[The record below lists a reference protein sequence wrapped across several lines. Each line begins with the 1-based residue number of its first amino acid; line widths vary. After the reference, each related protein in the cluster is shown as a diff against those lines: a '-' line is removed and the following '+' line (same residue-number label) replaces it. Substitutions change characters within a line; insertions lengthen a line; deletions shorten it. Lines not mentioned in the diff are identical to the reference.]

1 MSKNNNNNG
10 NRPVVEN
17 TEVIKE
23 SVKVMNEVETLVV
36 KEAPVAP
43 KAPEVEQT
51 PVVEEVIEVIEPT
64 EEVKEEVI
72 EVIEPKE
79 EVKVVE
85 GVIINGH
92 SIPVEEHEKEK
103 SHNVFIEDI
112 KPIIPLGGV
121 KGPLSIKLTE
131 SVIKHVLSFG
141 YRVATL
147 NEDGSRFY
155 VHTDTNGKLKVKK

>member
-17 TEVIKE
+17 TEVIQE
-23 SVKVMNEVETLVV
+23 SVKVMNEVETPVV

-43 KAPEVEQT
+43 EVPEVKQT
-51 PVVEEVIEVIEPT
+51 PVVVEEVIEPT
-64 EEVKEEVI
+64 
-72 EVIEPKE
+72 E

-92 SIPVEEHEKEK
+92 SIPVEDHEKEK

-131 SVIKHVLSFG
+131 SVIRHVLSFG

-155 VHTDTNGKLKVKK
+155 VHTDANGKLKVKK

>member
-23 SVKVMNEVETLVV
+23 SDEVMNEVETTVV
-36 KEAPVAP
+36 KEAPVADE
-43 KAPEVEQT
+43 APEVEQT
-51 PVVEEVIEVIEPT
+51 PVVR
-64 EEVKEEVI
+64 EEVKQEVK
-72 EVIEPKE
+72 EAPVQPVRE

-92 SIPVEEHEKEK
+92 SIPVEDHKKEE

-121 KGPLSIKLTE
+121 KGPLSITLTE

-155 VHTDTNGKLKVKK
+155 VHTDANGKLKVKK

>member
-17 TEVIKE
+17 TEAVKE
-23 SVKVMNEVETLVV
+23 TVEVMNEVETPVV

-43 KAPEVEQT
+43 EVPEVKQT
-51 PVVEEVIEVIEPT
+51 PI
-64 EEVKEEVI
+64 EEVKQEVK
-72 EVIEPKE
+72 EAPVQPVIE

-92 SIPVEEHEKEK
+92 SIPVEDHKKEE

-121 KGPLSIKLTE
+121 KGPLSINLTE

-155 VHTDTNGKLKVKK
+155 VHTDANGKLKVKK

>member
-1 MSKNNNNNG
+1 MSKNNNNNN

-17 TEVIKE
+17 TEVVKE
-23 SVKVMNEVETLVV
+23 SAEVMDEVETPVV
-36 KEAPVAP
+36 KEAPIDP
-43 KAPEVEQT
+43 KAPEVKET
-51 PVVEEVIEVIEPT
+51 PV
-64 EEVKEEVI
+64 VKEEVKP
-72 EVIEPKE
+72 EVKEAPVQPARE
-79 EVKVVE
+79 EVKVVD
-85 GVIINGH
+85 GLIINGH

-155 VHTDTNGKLKVKK
+155 VHKDANGELKVKK

>member
-23 SVKVMNEVETLVV
+23 SVKVMNEAETLVV

-43 KAPEVEQT
+43 EAPEVKQT
-51 PVVEEVIEVIEPT
+51 PVEET
-64 EEVKEEVI
+64 
-72 EVIEPKE
+72 PKE

-92 SIPVEEHEKEK
+92 SIPVEEHKKEE

>member
-17 TEVIKE
+17 TEVIQE
-23 SVKVMNEVETLVV
+23 SVKVMNEVETPV

-43 KAPEVEQT
+43 EAPEVKQT
-51 PVVEEVIEVIEPT
+51 PVVR
-64 EEVKEEVI
+64 
-72 EVIEPKE
+72 E

-92 SIPVEEHEKEK
+92 SIPVEDHKEEK

-155 VHTDTNGKLKVKK
+155 VHTDANGKLKVKK

>member
-17 TEVIKE
+17 TEVIQE
-23 SVKVMNEVETLVV
+23 SVKVMNEVETPVV

-43 KAPEVEQT
+43 EVPEVKQT
-51 PVVEEVIEVIEPT
+51 PVVK
-64 EEVKEEVI
+64 EEVKEEVK
-72 EVIEPKE
+72 EAPVQPVRE
-79 EVKVVE
+79 EVKVID
-85 GVIINGH
+85 GVVINGH
-92 SIPVEEHEKEK
+92 SIPVEDHKKEK

-121 KGPLSIKLTE
+121 KGPLSINLTE
-131 SVIKHVLSFG
+131 SVIRHVLSFG

-155 VHTDTNGKLKVKK
+155 VHTDTNGNLKVKK

>member
-17 TEVIKE
+17 TEVIQE
-23 SVKVMNEVETLVV
+23 SVKVMNEVETPV
-36 KEAPVAP
+36 KEAPVADE
-43 KAPEVEQT
+43 APEVEQT
-51 PVVEEVIEVIEPT
+51 PVVR
-64 EEVKEEVI
+64 EEVKQEVK
-72 EVIEPKE
+72 EAPVQPVRE

-92 SIPVEEHEKEK
+92 SIPVEDHKKEK

-155 VHTDTNGKLKVKK
+155 VHTDANGKLKVKK

>member
-1 MSKNNNNNG
+1 MSKNNNNVNT
-10 NRPVVEN
+10 PVEN
-17 TEVIKE
+17 VTEPIKKE
-23 SVKVMNEVETLVV
+23 EVKVEE
-36 KEAPVAP
+36 P
-43 KAPEVEQT
+43 K
-51 PVVEEVIEVIEPT
+51 VEEVKEEVKVEEPKV

-72 EVIEPKE
+72 TVQGVKEEVKKE

-92 SIPVEEHEKEK
+92 SIPVEDHKKEK

-155 VHTDTNGKLKVKK
+155 VHTDANGKLKVKK

>member
-23 SVKVMNEVETLVV
+23 SDEVMNEVETPV
-36 KEAPVAP
+36 KEAPVADE
-43 KAPEVEQT
+43 APEVKQT
-51 PVVEEVIEVIEPT
+51 PVVR
-64 EEVKEEVI
+64 EEVKQEVK
-72 EVIEPKE
+72 EAPVQPVRE

-92 SIPVEEHEKEK
+92 SIPVEDHKKEK

-155 VHTDTNGKLKVKK
+155 VHTDANGELKVKK

>member
-17 TEVIKE
+17 TEVIQE
-23 SVKVMNEVETLVV
+23 SVKVMNEVETPVV

-51 PVVEEVIEVIEPT
+51 PVVR
-64 EEVKEEVI
+64 
-72 EVIEPKE
+72 E

-92 SIPVEEHEKEK
+92 SIPVEDHKKEK

-131 SVIKHVLSFG
+131 SVIRHVLSFG

-155 VHTDTNGKLKVKK
+155 VHTDANGKLKVKK

>member
-1 MSKNNNNNG
+1 MSKNNNNNNG

-23 SVKVMNEVETLVV
+23 SVEVMNEVETLVV

-43 KAPEVEQT
+43 EAPEVEQT
-51 PVVEEVIEVIEPT
+51 PVEETPVEETPT
-64 EEVKEEVI
+64 
-72 EVIEPKE
+72 E

-92 SIPVEEHEKEK
+92 SIPVEEHKKEK

-155 VHTDTNGKLKVKK
+155 VHTDTNGELKVKK

>member
-1 MSKNNNNNG
+1 MSKNNNG
-10 NRPVVEN
+10 NSPVEN
-17 TEVIKE
+17 TEAVKE
-23 SVKVMNEVETLVV
+23 TVKVMNEVETPVV

-43 KAPEVEQT
+43 TVPEVKQT
-51 PVVEEVIEVIEPT
+51 PVVK
-64 EEVKEEVI
+64 EEVKQEVK
-72 EVIEPKE
+72 EAPVQPARE
-79 EVKVVE
+79 EVKVVD
-85 GVIINGH
+85 GLIINGH
-92 SIPVEEHEKEK
+92 SIPVEDHKKEK

-155 VHTDTNGKLKVKK
+155 VHTDANGKLKVKK

>member
-10 NRPVVEN
+10 NRPVEN

-23 SVKVMNEVETLVV
+23 SDEVMNEVETTVV

-43 KAPEVEQT
+43 KATEVEQT
-51 PVVEEVIEVIEPT
+51 PVEETPK
-64 EEVKEEVI
+64 EEVKQEVK
-72 EVIEPKE
+72 EAPVQPVRE

-92 SIPVEEHEKEK
+92 SIPVEDHKKEE

-155 VHTDTNGKLKVKK
+155 VHTDANGKLKVKK

>member
-17 TEVIKE
+17 TEVIQE
-23 SVKVMNEVETLVV
+23 SVKVMNEVETPV

-43 KAPEVEQT
+43 EVPEVKQT
-51 PVVEEVIEVIEPT
+51 PVVR
-64 EEVKEEVI
+64 
-72 EVIEPKE
+72 E

-92 SIPVEEHEKEK
+92 SIPVEDHKKEE

-131 SVIKHVLSFG
+131 SVIRHVLSFG

-155 VHTDTNGKLKVKK
+155 VHTDTNGELKVKK

>member
-10 NRPVVEN
+10 NRPVEN

-23 SVKVMNEVETLVV
+23 SDEVMNEVETPVV
-36 KEAPVAP
+36 KEAPVADE
-43 KAPEVEQT
+43 APEVEQT
-51 PVVEEVIEVIEPT
+51 PVVREEVKQ
-64 EEVKEEVI
+64 EVKEELV
-72 EVIEPKE
+72 EPVRE

-92 SIPVEEHEKEK
+92 SIPVEDHKKEK

-155 VHTDTNGKLKVKK
+155 VHTDANGKLKVKK

>member
-17 TEVIKE
+17 TEVIEE

-43 KAPEVEQT
+43 EAPEVKQT
-51 PVVEEVIEVIEPT
+51 PVEET
-64 EEVKEEVI
+64 
-72 EVIEPKE
+72 PKE

-155 VHTDTNGKLKVKK
+155 VHTDANGELKVKK

>member
-1 MSKNNNNNG
+1 MSKNNNSNG

-23 SVKVMNEVETLVV
+23 SVEVMNEVETLVV

-43 KAPEVEQT
+43 EAPEVKQT
-51 PVVEEVIEVIEPT
+51 PVEET
-64 EEVKEEVI
+64 
-72 EVIEPKE
+72 PKE

-92 SIPVEEHEKEK
+92 SIPVEEHEKEE

-141 YRVATL
+141 YRVTTL

>member
-17 TEVIKE
+17 TEVIEE
-23 SVKVMNEVETLVV
+23 SVKVMNEVETTVV

-43 KAPEVEQT
+43 EAPEVKQT
-51 PVVEEVIEVIEPT
+51 PVEETPVEET
-64 EEVKEEVI
+64 
-72 EVIEPKE
+72 PKE

-92 SIPVEEHEKEK
+92 SIPVEEHKKEK

>member
-64 EEVKEEVI
+64 
-72 EVIEPKE
+72 E

>member
-23 SVKVMNEVETLVV
+23 SVEVMNEVETPVV
-36 KEAPVAP
+36 KEAPIDP
-43 KAPEVEQT
+43 KAPEVKET
-51 PVVEEVIEVIEPT
+51 PV
-64 EEVKEEVI
+64 VKEEVKP
-72 EVIEPKE
+72 EVKEAPVQPARE
-79 EVKVVE
+79 EVKVVD
-85 GVIINGH
+85 GLIINGH
-92 SIPVEEHEKEK
+92 SIPVEEHKKEK

-155 VHTDTNGKLKVKK
+155 VHKDANGELKVKK

>member
-10 NRPVVEN
+10 NRPVEN

-23 SVKVMNEVETLVV
+23 SDEVMNEVETPVV
-36 KEAPVAP
+36 KEAPVADE
-43 KAPEVEQT
+43 APEVKQT
-51 PVVEEVIEVIEPT
+51 PVVR
-64 EEVKEEVI
+64 EEVKQEVK
-72 EVIEPKE
+72 EAPVQPVRE

-92 SIPVEEHEKEK
+92 SIPVEDHKKEN

-121 KGPLSIKLTE
+121 KGPLSITLTE

-155 VHTDTNGKLKVKK
+155 VHTDANGKLKVKK

>member
-23 SVKVMNEVETLVV
+23 SVKVMNEVETPVVEEAVEATEEAPTEEEVKPEV
-36 KEAPVAP
+36 KEAPVQPAR
-43 KAPEVEQT
+43 
-51 PVVEEVIEVIEPT
+51 
-64 EEVKEEVI
+64 
-72 EVIEPKE
+72 E
-79 EVKVVE
+79 EVKVVD
-85 GVIINGH
+85 GLIINGH
-92 SIPVEEHEKEK
+92 SIPVEEHKKEK

-155 VHTDTNGKLKVKK
+155 VHKDANGELKVKK

>member
-10 NRPVVEN
+10 NRPVEN
-17 TEVIKE
+17 TEVIQE
-23 SVKVMNEVETLVV
+23 SVKVMNEVETPVV

-43 KAPEVEQT
+43 KATEVEQT
-51 PVVEEVIEVIEPT
+51 PVEETPKEEVKQ
-64 EEVKEEVI
+64 EVKEELV
-72 EVIEPKE
+72 EPVVE

-92 SIPVEEHEKEK
+92 SIPVEDHKKEK

-131 SVIKHVLSFG
+131 SVIRHVLSFG

>member
-1 MSKNNNNNG
+1 
-10 NRPVVEN
+10 
-17 TEVIKE
+17 
-23 SVKVMNEVETLVV
+23 MNEVETPVV
-36 KEAPVAP
+36 KEAPIDP
-43 KAPEVEQT
+43 KAPEVKET
-51 PVVEEVIEVIEPT
+51 PV
-64 EEVKEEVI
+64 VKEEVKP
-72 EVIEPKE
+72 EVKEAPVQPARE

-155 VHTDTNGKLKVKK
+155 VHKDANGKLKVKK

>member
-17 TEVIKE
+17 TEVIQE
-23 SVKVMNEVETLVV
+23 SVKVMNEVETPV

-51 PVVEEVIEVIEPT
+51 PVVREEVKQEVIEPT
-64 EEVKEEVI
+64 
-72 EVIEPKE
+72 E

-92 SIPVEEHEKEK
+92 SIPVEDHKKEE

-155 VHTDTNGKLKVKK
+155 VHTDANGKLKVKK

>member
-17 TEVIKE
+17 TEVIQE
-23 SVKVMNEVETLVV
+23 SVKVMNEVETPVV

-43 KAPEVEQT
+43 EVPEVKQT
-51 PVVEEVIEVIEPT
+51 PVVK
-64 EEVKEEVI
+64 EEVKEEVK
-72 EVIEPKE
+72 EAPVQPVRE
-79 EVKVVE
+79 EVKVID
-85 GVIINGH
+85 GVVINGH
-92 SIPVEEHEKEK
+92 SIPVEDHKKEK
-103 SHNVFIEDI
+103 SHDVFIEDI

-121 KGPLSIKLTE
+121 KGPLSINLTE

-155 VHTDTNGKLKVKK
+155 VHTDANGKLKVKK

>member
-17 TEVIKE
+17 TEVIQE
-23 SVKVMNEVETLVV
+23 SVKVMNEVETPVV

-43 KAPEVEQT
+43 EVPEVKQT
-51 PVVEEVIEVIEPT
+51 PAVEEAEQ
-64 EEVKEEVI
+64 EVKEAPVQP
-72 EVIEPKE
+72 VRE

-92 SIPVEEHEKEK
+92 SIPVEEHKKEE

-155 VHTDTNGKLKVKK
+155 VHTDANGKLKVKK

>member
-17 TEVIKE
+17 TEVIEE

-43 KAPEVEQT
+43 EAPEVKQT
-51 PVVEEVIEVIEPT
+51 PVEET
-64 EEVKEEVI
+64 
-72 EVIEPKE
+72 PKE

-92 SIPVEEHEKEK
+92 SIPVEEHKKEK

>member
-17 TEVIKE
+17 TEVIQE
-23 SVKVMNEVETLVV
+23 SVKVMNEVETPV

-43 KAPEVEQT
+43 KAPEVKQT
-51 PVVEEVIEVIEPT
+51 PVVR
-64 EEVKEEVI
+64 EEVKQEENEELVAP
-72 EVIEPKE
+72 VVE

-92 SIPVEEHEKEK
+92 SIPVEDHKKEK

-131 SVIKHVLSFG
+131 SVIRHVLSFG

-155 VHTDTNGKLKVKK
+155 VHTDANGELKVKK

>member
-17 TEVIKE
+17 TEVIQE
-23 SVKVMNEVETLVV
+23 SVKVMNEVETPVV

-43 KAPEVEQT
+43 KATEVEQT
-51 PVVEEVIEVIEPT
+51 PVEETPK
-64 EEVKEEVI
+64 EEVKQEVK
-72 EVIEPKE
+72 EAPVQPVIE

-92 SIPVEEHEKEK
+92 SIPVEDHKKEK

-155 VHTDTNGKLKVKK
+155 VHTDANGKLKVKK

>member
-10 NRPVVEN
+10 NRPVEN

-23 SVKVMNEVETLVV
+23 SVKVMNEVETPV
-36 KEAPVAP
+36 KEAPVADE
-43 KAPEVEQT
+43 APEVEQT
-51 PVVEEVIEVIEPT
+51 PVVR
-64 EEVKEEVI
+64 EEVKQEVK
-72 EVIEPKE
+72 EAPVQPVRE

-92 SIPVEEHEKEK
+92 SIPVEDHKKEK

-155 VHTDTNGKLKVKK
+155 VHTDANGKLKVKK

>member
-17 TEVIKE
+17 TEVIEE

-43 KAPEVEQT
+43 EAPEVKQT
-51 PVVEEVIEVIEPT
+51 PVEETPVEET
-64 EEVKEEVI
+64 
-72 EVIEPKE
+72 PKE

-92 SIPVEEHEKEK
+92 SIPVEEHKEEK

>member
-23 SVKVMNEVETLVV
+23 SVEVMNEVETLVV
-36 KEAPVAP
+36 KEAPE
-43 KAPEVEQT
+43 APEVKQT
-51 PVVEEVIEVIEPT
+51 PVEET
-64 EEVKEEVI
+64 
-72 EVIEPKE
+72 PKE

-92 SIPVEEHEKEK
+92 SIPVEEHKKEE

>member
-17 TEVIKE
+17 TEVIQE
-23 SVKVMNEVETLVV
+23 SVKVMNEVETPVV

-43 KAPEVEQT
+43 EVPEVKQT
-51 PVVEEVIEVIEPT
+51 PAVEEAEQ
-64 EEVKEEVI
+64 EVKEAPVQP
-72 EVIEPKE
+72 VRE

-92 SIPVEEHEKEK
+92 SIPVEEHKKEK

-131 SVIKHVLSFG
+131 SVIRHVLSFG

-155 VHTDTNGKLKVKK
+155 VHTDANGKLKVKK

>member
-23 SVKVMNEVETLVV
+23 SVEVMNEAETLVV

-43 KAPEVEQT
+43 EAPEVKQT
-51 PVVEEVIEVIEPT
+51 PVEETPVEET
-64 EEVKEEVI
+64 
-72 EVIEPKE
+72 PKE

-92 SIPVEEHEKEK
+92 SIPVEEHKKEE

>member
-17 TEVIKE
+17 TEVIQE
-23 SVKVMNEVETLVV
+23 SVKVMNEVETPV

-43 KAPEVEQT
+43 EVPEVKQT
-51 PVVEEVIEVIEPT
+51 PI
-64 EEVKEEVI
+64 EEVKQEVK
-72 EVIEPKE
+72 EAPVQPVIE

-92 SIPVEEHEKEK
+92 SIPVEEHKKEK

>member
-17 TEVIKE
+17 TEVIQE
-23 SVKVMNEVETLVV
+23 SVKVMNEVETPVV

-43 KAPEVEQT
+43 EVPEVKQTPIEEVKQEVKEAPVAPEVPEVKQT
-51 PVVEEVIEVIEPT
+51 PV
-64 EEVKEEVI
+64 
-72 EVIEPKE
+72 E

-92 SIPVEEHEKEK
+92 SIPVEEFKEEK

>member
-17 TEVIKE
+17 TEVIEE

-43 KAPEVEQT
+43 EAPEVKQT
-51 PVVEEVIEVIEPT
+51 PVEET
-64 EEVKEEVI
+64 
-72 EVIEPKE
+72 PKE

>member
-17 TEVIKE
+17 TEVIQE
-23 SVKVMNEVETLVV
+23 SVKVMNEVETPV
-36 KEAPVAP
+36 KEAPVADE
-43 KAPEVEQT
+43 ATEVEQT
-51 PVVEEVIEVIEPT
+51 PVVR
-64 EEVKEEVI
+64 EEVKQEVK
-72 EVIEPKE
+72 EAPVQPVRE

-92 SIPVEEHEKEK
+92 SIPVEDHKKEK

-155 VHTDTNGKLKVKK
+155 VHTDANGKLKVKK